1 MDIAELFQLA
11 VRNSRLTVQRC
22 LIPVSARHQ
31 AGPSPDHCSPI
42 SNYHLLL
49 TSHLSL
55 LTLFWSLALA
65 PALAARQRDAFAPG
79 QESTRTR
86 AGYAVT
92 WEREQQARGQTL
104 TTVRRLLRAPISAST
119 AAQIA
124 LLNNQGLQ
132 ATFEEIGLAQADL
145 IEARTVPNPR
155 LDISA
160 RFPDNP
166 VDVTDISGAIAQD
179 FLSIL
184 MIPLKTKVAKDQLAA
199 VQLRVANEVTR
210 LVAETKSAVYDL
222 EAGQEILGR
231 LRIEQAAQAIS
242 LDLVQRLHQAGNITD
257 LQLIQQQ
264 GEYSA
269 SRLETVQQEEEIRA
283 LREKLNRLMG
293 LWGADT
299 DWKVESKVPDVPK
312 DDFSVRGLETLAI
325 TQRYDLAEAKA
336 ELQSRLR
343 AAGLIESFRWI
354 GALDFGVQSEREPEG
369 ETITGPSLSIELPIF
384 NQNQANV
391 ARSKAQLR
399 RAYDNFEREAVE
411 IRSEVRELR
420 DKIISSRDM
429 AQLYKDDLVPIR
441 TQARDQMQL
450 QYNAMIVGPLELFTA
465 RQQEIAAERAYVEAK
480 RDYWVHRAEL
490 EQTVGG
496 SLSRRTQTVSKNP
509 VSNKP

>member
-1 MDIAELFQLA
+1 MKATTILGAIFSLLGAVVSIGQARDKDAFTPVQQA
-11 VRNSRLTVQRC
+11 VRERSR
-22 LIPVSARHQ
+22 SAV
-31 AGPSPDHCSPI
+31 AW
-42 SNYHLLL
+42 L
-49 TSHLSL
+49 
-55 LTLFWSLALA
+55 
-65 PALAARQRDAFAPG
+65 RD
-79 QESTRTR
+79 
-86 AGYAVT
+86 
-92 WEREQQARGQTL
+92 QQARQQTL
-104 TTVRRLLRAPISAST
+104 EDVRRLLRAPLTPAA
-119 AAQIA
+119 AAQVA

-132 ATFEEIGLAQADL
+132 GTFEEIGLAQADL

-160 RFPDNP
+160 RFPSNP

-199 VQLRVANEVTR
+199 AQLRIANDVIR
-210 LVAETKSAVYDL
+210 LVAETKSAVYEI
-222 EAGQEILGR
+222 EAAQEILGR
-231 LRIEQAAQAIS
+231 LQIEQAAQATA

-264 GEYSA
+264 AEYSA
-269 SRLETVQQEEEIRA
+269 SRLEIAKQEEEIHI

-299 DWKVESKVPDVPK
+299 DWKVESKVPDVAK
-312 DDFSVRGLETLAI
+312 DDFSVGGLETLAI
-325 TQRYDLAEAKA
+325 AQRYDLAGAKA
-336 ELQSRLR
+336 ELESRLR
-343 AAGLIESFRWI
+343 ASGLIKRFRWI

-391 ARSKAQLR
+391 ARGEARLR
-399 RAYDNFEREAVE
+399 QAYDNFEREAVE

-420 DKIISSRDM
+420 DKVISSRDM
-429 AQLYKDDLVPIR
+429 ARLYKDDLVPIR
-441 TQARDQMQL
+441 RQARDQMQL

-480 RDYWVHRAEL
+480 RDYWVNRAEL

-509 VSNKP
+509 VSSKP